1 MPSDVDLGRA
11 IVAGGRRLLA
21 DGLVRG
27 TQGNLSVRVDD
38 GQVVI
43 TPSGMPYATLEPS
56 DLSVL
61 NAEGAV
67 VSGPHAPSSESR
79 VHLAIYAL
87 RPDVHA
93 IVHTHSPRAVRWS
106 ELGEPLPVDGGS
118 IATAAFA
125 LAGTD
130 DLAVVTADALGTAAG
145 VLMAGHG
152 AVAVGASLDEALDVA
167 ASIEQAAASAWAARE
182 PHSSSRP
189 FAATD
194 ADARLGFA
202 RRPLV
207 IGIGGGGDI
216 AGALA
221 VAEFS
226 RLYHGG
232 DPIVGGVTWERRPID
247 PVPGPRGVAEIEGGE
262 ALAPCVLAAG
272 PSTRVRASGV
282 HFAESHMASF
292 LREDTVLV
300 DPNPGPAA
308 VADSLATAAHRLGA
322 DLILFVDVGGDVLA
336 HGDEPGLASP
346 LCDSIMLAAGARL
359 QQRGLVVLGAVFGV
373 ACDGELTTDEVLAR
387 VAEVAAGGGLA
398 GARGLTPP
406 VASRLAEAVRHVPTE
421 ASAQALLAF
430 SGDVGPAPIRGGR
443 RTVDVGIPGALTIF
457 FDCDVAV
464 RTAARC
470 AAAVYD
476 AESLEHANDMLHELG
491 VARTEL
497 DWEREMARADG

>member
-1 MPSDVDLGRA
+1 MPSDAELRSA

-27 TQGNLSVRVDD
+27 TQGNLSVRADD
-38 GQVVI
+38 GAVVI
-43 TPSGMPYATLEPS
+43 TPSGMPYASLEPS
-56 DLSVL
+56 DLIVL
-61 NAEGAV
+61 DADGAV
-67 VSGPHAPSSESR
+67 VSGEHAPSSERR
-79 VHLAIYAL
+79 VHMAIYAL
-87 RPDVHA
+87 RPDVRA

-106 ELGEPLPVDGGS
+106 ELGEPLAVDGAS
-118 IATAAFA
+118 VETAAFA
-125 LAGTD
+125 LAGSD
-130 DLAVVTADALGTAAG
+130 DLAVVTADALGNATG

-152 AVAVGASLDEALDVA
+152 AVAVGASLDEALAVA
-167 ASIEQAAASAWAARE
+167 EAIEHAAAEAWAARE
-182 PHSSSRP
+182 PHRSATP
-189 FAATD
+189 YAATD

-207 IGIGGGGDI
+207 IGIGGGGDV

-247 PVPGPRGVAEIEGGE
+247 PTPGPRGIAEIEGGE
-262 ALAPCVLAAG
+262 LLAPCVLAAG
-272 PSTRVRASGV
+272 PATRVRASGV

-292 LREDTVLV
+292 LREDTILV

-308 VADSLATAAHRLGA
+308 VADSLAITAQRLGA
-322 DLILFVDVGGDVLA
+322 DLIVFVDVGGDVLA

-346 LCDSIMLAAGARL
+346 LCDSVMLAAGARL
-359 QQRGLVVLGAVFGV
+359 QRRGLVVLGAVFGV

-398 GARGLTPP
+398 GMRGLTPP
-406 VASRLAEAVRHVPTE
+406 VAARLEEAVRHVPTE
-421 ASAQALLAF
+421 ASAQALRAF
-430 SGDVGPAPIRGGR
+430 RGDVGPAPIRGGR
-443 RTVDVGIPGALTIF
+443 RTVDVGIAGALTIF
-457 FDCDVAV
+457 FDCDVALK
-464 RTAARC
+464 TAARC

-476 AESLEHANDMLHELG
+476 AESLEHANDVLHEMG
-491 VARTEL
+491 VTRTEL
-497 DWEREMARADG
+497 DYEREMERA